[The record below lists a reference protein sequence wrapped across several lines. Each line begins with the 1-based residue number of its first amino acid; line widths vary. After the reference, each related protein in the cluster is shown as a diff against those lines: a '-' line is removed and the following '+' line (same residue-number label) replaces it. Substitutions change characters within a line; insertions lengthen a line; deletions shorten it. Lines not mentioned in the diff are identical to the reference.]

1 MSSRSRHI
9 SEEIDRR
16 ADEVYEYV
24 SDPTHIPQ
32 WASGLGR
39 TVEQVGGEWFLDSD
53 MGRIRVAFVER
64 NDFGVLDHDVML
76 PSGQT
81 FTNPMRVL
89 ADGDH
94 CEVVFTVRR
103 FPGVSDEDF
112 ARDANTVA
120 QDLARLKQVLEAAG

>member
-1 MSSRSRHI
+1 MTSTSRHI

-24 SDPTHIPQ
+24 SDPTNIPQ
-32 WASGLGR
+32 WASGLGHA
-39 TVEQVGGEWFLDSD
+39 VEEVNGEWFLDSD

-64 NDFGVLDHDVML
+64 NDLGVLDHDVML

-89 ADGDH
+89 ADGDR

-112 ARDANTVA
+112 ARDADAVA
-120 QDLARLKQVLEAAG
+120 RDLARLKQVLEGAG

>member
-1 MSSRSRHI
+1 MTSRSRHV

-24 SDPTHIPQ
+24 LDPTHLPQ

-39 TVEQVGGEWFLDSD
+39 TVEQVDGEWFLDSD
-53 MGRIRVAFVER
+53 MGRIRVAFVDR
-64 NDFGVLDHDVML
+64 NGLGVLDHDVML

-89 ADGDH
+89 ADGDR

-103 FPGVSDEDF
+103 FPGVTDEDF
-112 ARDANTVA
+112 ERDANTVA
-120 QDLARLKQVLEAAG
+120 QDLVRLKQVLEAGG

>member
-24 SDPTHIPQ
+24 FDPTHIPQ

-39 TVEQVGGEWFLDSD
+39 AVEEVSGEWFLESD
-53 MGRIRVAFVER
+53 MGRIRVAFVHR
-64 NDFGVLDHDVML
+64 NDLGVLDHDVML

-89 ADGDH
+89 ADGDR
-94 CEVVFTVRR
+94 CEVVFTLRR

-112 ARDANTVA
+112 ARDANAVA
-120 QDLARLKQVLEAAG
+120 RDLARLKQVLEAAG

>member
-1 MSSRSRHI
+1 MTSRSRHI

-24 SDPTHIPQ
+24 SDPAHIPQ
-32 WASGLGR
+32 WASGLGHA
-39 TVEQVGGEWFLDSD
+39 VEEVNGEWFLDSD
-53 MGRIRVAFVER
+53 MGRIRVAFVEP
-64 NDFGVLDHDVML
+64 NDLGVLDHDVML

-89 ADGDH
+89 ADGDR

-112 ARDANTVA
+112 ARDADAVA
-120 QDLARLKQVLEAAG
+120 RDLARLKQVLEGAG